1 MRAAALVQ
9 KLTDLGI
16 RVNPEKSMKAP
27 SQIVQY
33 LGHTINFRDHQLLP
47 VPSKLSQCLRVLKEA
62 GRGAKILPR
71 HLARVGGVLLDCVK
85 SNVSLHGLP
94 QQLMKEAGKA
104 VHRNS
109 QLLGTWDRNKC
120 WGTPVLKT
128 QALKSLLL
136 DCQNAILNPTPRP
149 FRPSKEDVYTLQTDA
164 SDRGWGA
171 TLLRKGKEIFT
182 AAQEWSPAFKPLHIT
197 HREALASALGCQWF
211 LKELPPG
218 CTLKIQT
225 DASSTAFCWQKGSKV
240 PGMNVWIAQ
249 QCRELA
255 KKGIIWIPAHIPG
268 LTNRRAD
275 WLSRNPDP
283 KSYAL
288 NHNLF
293 LQVCKFLKFYPEL
306 DLFANRKNRQT
317 KKFCSWRLDP
327 ESMGNAFHIFW
338 GKHKLWINPPWEL
351 IPKVL
356 KKIQEDK
363 ATGILVVPIWKAA
376 TWWRPL
382 QELRTGPGI
391 TVQGQPIFQGP
402 DGRSLPPPRWGTLF
416 TTVQGWQP
424 CPQGN

>member
-1 MRAAALVQ
+1 MGSHPGPQKFFPPPGDGEENEAVDAVQGGGGAFQIKAMPFGWSQAPYWSHRLARPIRSWLNQMGWAHTWWVDDILLLGTTQEEVAMRAAALVQ

-27 SQIVQY
+27 AQVVQY

-136 DCQNAILNPTPRP
+136 DCQKAILNPTPRP

-171 TLLRKGKEIFT
+171 TLLTKGKEICT
-182 AAQEWSPAFKPLHIT
+182 AAQEWSPAFKCCLWGST
-197 HREALASALGCQWF
+197 HRQWSK
-211 LKELPPG
+211 L
-218 CTLKIQT
+218 TR
-225 DASSTAFCWQKGSKV
+225 AFSQFG
-240 PGMNVWIAQ
+240 GY
-249 QCRELA
+249 QC
-255 KKGIIWIPAHIPG
+255 K
-268 LTNRRAD
+268 
-275 WLSRNPDP
+275 
-283 KSYAL
+283 
-288 NHNLF
+288 
-293 LQVCKFLKFYPEL
+293 
-306 DLFANRKNRQT
+306 
-317 KKFCSWRLDP
+317 
-327 ESMGNAFHIFW
+327 
-338 GKHKLWINPPWEL
+338 
-351 IPKVL
+351 
-356 KKIQEDK
+356 
-363 ATGILVVPIWKAA
+363 
-376 TWWRPL
+376 
-382 QELRTGPGI
+382 
-391 TVQGQPIFQGP
+391 
-402 DGRSLPPPRWGTLF
+402 
-416 TTVQGWQP
+416 
-424 CPQGN
+424 